1 MRKSKLIPAVHHAS
15 PSPFPTTVGVDL
27 GDRHS
32 HFCVLDGQTGR
43 SLEEGR
49 APTTRPALQKLFARL
64 TPARLV
70 LEVGGQSSWVSRLA
84 EEAGLEVIVANP
96 RKTTLISRN
105 ERKNDRTDAELL
117 ARLGRMD
124 TKLLSP
130 VRHRSAAC
138 QADRAVIRSRLAAVD
153 ARTALINHA
162 RGLLKSFGY
171 RAPSCSAESFHNRVV
186 EVVPKE
192 LEEALLPILRLIGQT
207 SAQIKTFDRTVNR
220 LADTTHAATKALR
233 QVPGVGALTS
243 LAYVLTLEDPRRIR
257 HARQAGPYLGLVPRQ
272 DDSGDSS
279 PQLHITKA
287 GDPMM
292 RQLLVL
298 AANYI
303 LGHFGPDCDLRR
315 FGLKIAAQG
324 GKNAKKR
331 ARVAVARRLAVLLH
345 HLWRTGEVYDPFY
358 LAKRRGEP
366 VPAELAS

>member
-1 MRKSKLIPAVHHAS
+1 MKQSKLTPAVHHAF
-15 PSPFPTTVGVDL
+15 PSPFPTTTGLDL
-27 GDRHS
+27 GDRYS
-32 HFCVLDGQTGR
+32 HFCVLDGRTGR
-43 SLEEGR
+43 SLEEGKV
-49 APTTRPALQKLFARL
+49 PTTRPALRELFARL
-64 TPARLV
+64 APVRLV
-70 LEVGGQSSWVSRLA
+70 MEVGGQSPWVSRLA
-84 EEAGLEVIVANP
+84 EEVGLEVIVANP

-130 VRHRSAAC
+130 VQHRSATC
-138 QADRAVIRSRLAAVD
+138 QADRAVIRSRLAAVG

-162 RGLLKSFGY
+162 RGVLKSFGY
-171 RAPSCSAESFHNRVV
+171 RAPSCSTESFHNRVLGI
-186 EVVPKE
+186 VPKE
-192 LEEALLPILRLIGQT
+192 LEPALLPILHLIGQAT
-207 SAQIKTFDRTVNR
+207 AQIKSFDRTIHR
-220 LADTTHAATKALR
+220 LADTTHTATKILR
-233 QVPGVGALTS
+233 QVPGVGPLIA

-272 DDSGDSS
+272 DDSGDST
-279 PQLHITKA
+279 PQLHITKT
-287 GDPMM
+287 GDPLM
-292 RQLLVL
+292 RQLLVQG
-298 AANYI
+298 ANYI

-366 VPAELAS
+366 VPTELAG